1 MLVGRPSRYIIG
13 RTGVNSLPIS
23 NLEAAGL
30 DQKLLSVMVALKDEM
45 PSPHRRARADTDTL
59 VAYLLSTQPSPVA
72 PPRDD
77 SALALATKALSTA
90 LVLASGQKGAHVS
103 GQKDAHVSALLGT
116 EVHAS
121 TASGRARSLGSSCN
135 TDGLQERPCLPHAVP
150 RMPPLMNV
158 PRHRPLESGRRATPD
173 DYTNFRQQLTERAL
187 SHCDQNFDAWA
198 DVAMPPPLRR
208 RPGVPLNVADTLSPR
223 AFMAQSLRRAPPQN
237 SSTPRSPRTPRN
249 PRSNR
254 SPRSPRDACNLSA
267 AINATVR
274 RRSSHSPPRSG
285 LTSLCDDAF

>member
-1 MLVGRPSRYIIG
+1 
-13 RTGVNSLPIS
+13 
-23 NLEAAGL
+23 
-30 DQKLLSVMVALKDEM
+30 MVALKDEM

-90 LVLASGQKGAHVS
+90 LVLVS

-116 EVHAS
+116 AVHAS
-121 TASGRARSLGSSCN
+121 TANDRARSLGAPCN
-135 TDGLQERPCLPHAVP
+135 AARLQERPCLPHAVP
-150 RMPPLMNV
+150 RMPPLMHV
-158 PRHRPLESGRRATPD
+158 PRHRPLESGRRTTPD

-208 RPGVPLNVADTLSPR
+208 RPGVPLDFVDTLSPR
-223 AFMAQSLRRAPPQN
+223 AFFAQSLRRGPPQN
-237 SSTPRSPRTPRN
+237 PSTPRSPRTPQT

-267 AINATVR
+267 AITATVR
-274 RRSSHSPPRSG
+274 SRSSHSPPRPRSG